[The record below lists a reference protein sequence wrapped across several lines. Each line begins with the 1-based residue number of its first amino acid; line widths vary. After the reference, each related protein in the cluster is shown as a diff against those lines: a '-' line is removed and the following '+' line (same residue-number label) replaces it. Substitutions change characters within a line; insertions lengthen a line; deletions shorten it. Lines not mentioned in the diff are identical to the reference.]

1 MFVKALR
8 EHDEALKVIR
18 WLREDIMGVIADHNA
33 EGGAEFLE
41 VKDSASKLAAYTHLF
56 DE

>member
-18 WLREDIMGVIADHNA
+18 WLREDILGVIADHSG
-33 EGGAEFLE
+33 EEEF
-41 VKDSASKLAAYTHLF
+41 V
-56 DE
+56 

>member
-18 WLREDIMGVIADHNA
+18 WLREDILGVVAAHNSD
-33 EGGAEFLE
+33 EE
-41 VKDSASKLAAYTHLF
+41 DSSSF
-56 DE
+56 VEI